1 MTEFEIATLAFQEA
15 TLAFQEAALGIRE
28 ATLEIQKSTLE
39 IRKSNLE
46 IQKSNLAVRKTGL
59 WIAAA
64 HVAVGLI
71 QAGIVWY
78 GIRAMQRVGDR
89 RAQEQDQRH
98 TEAMTALRELIVR
111 TAPAGHR

>member
-1 MTEFEIATLAFQEA
+1 MTGFEAATLAF
-15 TLAFQEAALGIRE
+15 RE
-28 ATLEIQKSTLE
+28 APPE
-39 IRKSNLE
+39 IR
-46 IQKSNLAVRKTGL
+46 KSNLAVRKPGL

-64 HVAVGLI
+64 RAAVGLI

-78 GIRAMQRVGDR
+78 GTRAMQRAGGR

-98 TEAMTALRELIVR
+98 TEAMTALRGLIAP

>member
-15 TLAFQEAALGIRE
+15 TLAFQ
-28 ATLEIQKSTLE
+28 KSTLA
-39 IRKSNLE
+39 
-46 IQKSNLAVRKTGL
+46 IQESTLAVRETGL

-64 HVAVGLI
+64 PVAVGLI

-78 GIRAMQRVGDR
+78 GILAMQRAGDR

-98 TEAMTALRELIVR
+98 TEAMTALRELITR
-111 TAPAGHR
+111 TAPAGR

>member
-15 TLAFQEAALGIRE
+15 TLAFQKS
-28 ATLEIQKSTLE
+28 TLAIQESTLAIQKSSLA
-39 IRKSNLE
+39 
-46 IQKSNLAVRKTGL
+46 IQESTLAVRKTGL

-64 HVAVGLI
+64 HVAIGLI

-78 GIRAMQRVGDR
+78 GIRAMQRAGDR
-89 RAQEQDQRH
+89 RAKEQDQRH